1 MACSQLTLENS
12 DNFLGLVRETH
23 CNAGPNPRSIAFP
36 PRSPQVLQKIWFGP
50 QAFFLCSTNENTI
63 ASVNVLA
70 TSILV
75 NSKQCIN
82 EVAIE

>member
-12 DNFLGLVRETH
+12 DNFLGFVREAH
-23 CNAGPNPRSIAFP
+23 CNAGPDPRSIAFS
-36 PRSPQVLQKIWFGP
+36 PRSPQVLQKIWVGP

-63 ASVNVLA
+63 VSINMLA

-75 NSKQCIN
+75 NSKQCIK